1 MRKSSLLWVGLL
13 LVLITIPTLAAGET
27 IVSKTLLPYEILNVS
42 MTQSTMT
49 VTGWAIL
56 NETQHFI
63 NAADHSYELEFASP
77 EHTFRVN
84 GTITSTTLTD
94 TFRYGGAPI
103 CATTAYFKTD
113 TTCYYRFEN
122 AGFSFSVPID
132 GLEIGRNYTVYLVV
146 HAKNANFH
154 KKIPVYYPI
163 LNDLVMM
170 NGQKEY
176 RVVSKLND
184 TKFTVKYATVAARK
198 GPDRS
203 YVAWSYGANCSTTY
217 GNDHFFL
224 LNSVYSN
231 IKERYLNNTN
241 KMTYYRVS
249 TALASCVDS
258 RRRVVEGESFS
269 PVWIASSF
277 VEYSGTPMLV
287 STRILNTA
295 PVINVEN
302 IVLNVGETFRWED
315 HVTAYDAEEGNLT
328 HKLIVISDN
337 YHNMPGNYQ
346 MSFEVSDQYGAK
358 TSATLMITVL
368 EPENNLPM
376 IHADDFSV
384 LMRSTVDLRKFA
396 SAYDLE
402 DGDLSELIT
411 VDTQADLNVVGV
423 YPVEFRVVDS
433 RGAIAIRSVRMTV
446 FDYDTLIVKFRFVD
460 KDKLFYLEDIP
471 VPWIGYTQRLSLL
484 LETTQVLETITM
496 DP

>member
-1 MRKSSLLWVGLL
+1 MRKSSLFIVIIMLMIL
-13 LVLITIPTLAAGET
+13 TIPAVAVGET
-27 IVSKTLLPYEILNVS
+27 VVSKTMLPYEILSVS
-42 MTQSTMT
+42 MTQNTMT

-63 NAADHSYELEFASP
+63 SSADHSYELEFASP

-84 GTITSTTLTD
+84 GTITNTTLTE

-103 CATTAYFKTD
+103 CATNAYFKTD

-122 AGFSFSVPID
+122 AGFSFSVPMD
-132 GLEIGRNYTVYLVV
+132 SLEIGRDYTVYLVV

-163 LNDLVMM
+163 LNDIVMM

-176 RVVSKLND
+176 KIVSKLND
-184 TKFTVKYATVAARK
+184 TKITVKYATVAARK

-203 YVAWSYGANCSTTY
+203 YVAWSYGTNCSSTY

-224 LNSVYSN
+224 LNSVYTN

-241 KMTYYRVS
+241 KVTYYRVS
-249 TALASCVDS
+249 TSLSSCVDS
-258 RRRVVEGESFS
+258 RRRVVEGETFS

-287 STRILNTA
+287 STRIINTA
-295 PVINVEN
+295 PTIIVDNV
-302 IVLNVGETFRWED
+302 VLKVDETFRWED
-315 HVTAYDAEEGNLT
+315 HVTAYDAEEGNLSD
-328 HKLIVISDN
+328 KLNVISDK
-337 YHNMPGNYQ
+337 YHNIPGNYQ
-346 MSFEVSDQYGAK
+346 MTFEVSDQYGAK
-358 TSATLMITVL
+358 ASAVLLITVL

-376 IHADDFSV
+376 IQAEDFTV
-384 LMRSTVDLRKFA
+384 LIRSNLDLQKFA
-396 SAYDLE
+396 SAFDLE
-402 DGDLSELIT
+402 DGDLSSKIT
-411 VDTQADLNVVGV
+411 ADTQADLNVVGV

-433 RGAIAIRSVRMTV
+433 RGAIAIRNVRMTV
-446 FDYDTLIVKFRFVD
+446 FDYDTLIAKFRFVD

-471 VPWIGYTQRLSLL
+471 IPWIGYTQRLSLM
-484 LETTQVLETITM
+484 LETTTVLETITM

>member
-1 MRKSSLLWVGLL
+1 M
-13 LVLITIPTLAAGET
+13 VLTIPTLAAGET
-27 IVSKTLLPYEILNVS
+27 VVSKTMLPYEILSVS

-49 VTGWAIL
+49 VTGWGIL

-63 NAADHSYELEFASP
+63 NSTDHSYELEFVSP

-84 GTITSTTLTD
+84 GTITNTTLTE

-122 AGFSFSVPID
+122 AGFSFSVPMD
-132 GLEIGRNYTVYLVV
+132 GLEIGRDYTAYLVV

-163 LNDLVMM
+163 LNDIVMM

-203 YVAWSYGANCSTTY
+203 YVAWSYGANCSSTY

-224 LNSVYSN
+224 LNSVYTN

-249 TALASCVDS
+249 TSLSSCVSS
-258 RRRVVEGESFS
+258 RRRVVEGETFS

-287 STRILNTA
+287 STRIINTA
-295 PVINVEN
+295 PTIDVEH
-302 IVLNVGETFRWED
+302 VVVKVDETFRWEEY
-315 HVTAYDAEEGNLT
+315 VTASDVEEGDLS
-328 HKLIVISDN
+328 HKLNLISDN
-337 YHNMPGNYQ
+337 YHNAPGNYQ
-346 MSFEVSDQYGAK
+346 MTFEVSDQYGAK
-358 TSATLMITVL
+358 ATAMLLITVL

-376 IHADDFSV
+376 IHAEDFSV
-384 LMRSTVDLRKFA
+384 LIRSNVGLRKFA

-402 DGDLSELIT
+402 DGDLSALIT
-411 VDTQADLNVVGV
+411 VDTQADLNIAGV

-433 RGAIAIRSVRMTV
+433 RGAIAIRNVTMTV
-446 FDYDTLIVKFRFVD
+446 FDYDMLIAKFRFVD

-484 LETTQVLETITM
+484 LETSQVLETIAM